1 MIQSPGK
8 PLFSVGLDQALE
20 APGYHEWSSSFLYS
34 LLGIRLVLS
43 MGFVGIKFIVPN
55 LRLIPCF
62 DGLCSSASHYPWTV
76 FDARTEGGRHFFH
89 SLLWNTE
96 HLVIFRIY
104 YTPFH
109 FYKASITLSKVLW
122 IPGCNRVL
130 VSLFW
135 ISPNGLALEL
145 QSLPGQF
152 MSSGCDQLIEN
163 GAPSVST
170 QPLRGSVCPVQ
181 PS

>member
-1 MIQSPGK
+1 MILPYIKTWKTPLLFRTLWPVFIQAPVWRRYFVSSNIIHYVPK
-8 PLFSVGLDQALE
+8 QHNPTLYMLQMWSKAQWNLFSVGLDQALE

-76 FDARTEGGRHFFH
+76 FDTRTEGGRHFFH

-104 YTPFH
+104 YTH
-109 FYKASITLSKVLW
+109 
-122 IPGCNRVL
+122 IPL
-130 VSLFW
+130 L
-135 ISPNGLALEL
+135 
-145 QSLPGQF
+145 
-152 MSSGCDQLIEN
+152 
-163 GAPSVST
+163 
-170 QPLRGSVCPVQ
+170 
-181 PS
+181 